1 MGNSVVTIV
10 KWQDGLA
17 VLPLGRFF
25 PEFYTPPC
33 YTIFVGAQDVTG
45 FCCFPS
51 AWLDFLLIFT
61 SYRLTFPAV
70 ARLNLGVF
78 MYLLPSRH
86 PTHTTT
92 TTLTVPRRS
101 TLPLARLKTCGLLTL
116 FCHFSFGGLDA
127 LLSAVALS
135 GEMHSKFQRVKRGD
149 PVLGPHSPGS
159 QFTVLFQV
167 LGLSQSWLFC
177 ESLGPFCSCL
187 TPTPLQYDLEK

>member
-1 MGNSVVTIV
+1 MALLCSLWVDFFQNSTLH
-10 KWQDGLA
+10 LA
-17 VLPLGRFF
+17 TPSLLEPRMSQVFVAFHLP
-25 PEFYTPPC
+25 
-33 YTIFVGAQDVTG
+33 D
-45 FCCFPS
+45 
-51 AWLDFLLIFT
+51 LIFC
-61 SYRLTFPAV
+61 SFSLAADWPFPLPPW
-70 ARLNLGVF
+70 LNWGVF

-86 PTHTTT
+86 PTPTTP

-116 FCHFSFGGLDA
+116 FCHFSFWGLDA
-127 LLSAVALS
+127 PLSAVALS
-135 GEMHSKFQRVKRGD
+135 REMHSKFQRVKRGD

-167 LGLSQSWLFC
+167 LGLSQSWLLC